1 MSKKETKTAQIIRI
15 LRANHH
21 DTDRVIA
28 FNIGCTPSLV
38 AKVRRSGKHYVTK
51 DEARIAL
58 AAQKELPRVEGG
70 NSSFWAGIG
79 SAEATYELD
88 KAEKISQHVQSIG
101 NSAYKLTKDG
111 PNTAGVDP
119 NAWTRTGILNQAE
132 QYVTKDRA
140 ATHGDMEDNFSRIAK
155 YWTLHLGRDG
165 DPNSVT
171 PEDVATMMALLKI
184 ARLKANPTNADNW
197 IDTAGYMACGGELAT
212 QKAHK

>member
-15 LRANHH
+15 LRVNHH

-28 FNIGCTPSLV
+28 FNIGCTKSLV

-132 QYVTKDRA
+132 KYVTKDRA
-140 ATHGDMEDNFSRIAK
+140 ATHGDMENNFQTIADLWSN
-155 YWTLHLGRDG
+155 YLGISD
-165 DPNSVT
+165 DIELSPT
-171 PEDVATMMALLKI
+171 DVAVMMTLLKI
-184 ARLKANPTNADNW
+184 ARVKSNPANADNW
-197 IDTAGYMACGGELAT
+197 VDACGYMACGGEIAT
-212 QKAHK
+212 QKDHK